1 MINNQSKVYIFLL
14 FALIV
19 SCEEP
24 FDPPFVGERNEVV
37 VEAYI
42 EYSPDREVPTY
53 VILSRSFPF
62 IGTIDESFASE
73 LYIRDAIVTI
83 DDGERKVDL
92 SRICI
97 EDLPQA
103 LREELKRVL
112 GVDSFL
118 FNFCLFADVI
128 GALKIEPGREYRLEV
143 EAEGKEL
150 HSIAT
155 IPRPVPLDSL
165 WASSVPNVDADTLRQ
180 LTLRLTDPR
189 GPDFYRYLTSV
200 NDGPLLPPITSVT
213 DDKIFDGQSFDVN
226 ILKAE
231 ARGTD
236 FDPETFGYFNTGDR
250 VVLKWC
256 TLERNHFRFWET
268 LEYGRNNQGPFSS
281 YTIVESNIRGE
292 GGLGVFGAQSCFYY
306 EISIP
311 EN

>member
-1 MINNQSKVYIFLL
+1 MNHLKLIYAFLL
-14 FALIV
+14 ATLIT

-24 FDPPFVGERNEVV
+24 FDPPFAGDRDEVV
-37 VEAYI
+37 IEAYI
-42 EYSPDREVPTY
+42 EYSPDRDVPTY

-73 LYIRDAIVTI
+73 IYIKDANVSV
-83 DDGERKVDL
+83 DDGDKVVSL
-92 SRICI
+92 NRICI

-103 LREELKRVL
+103 FREELKREL
-112 GVDSFL
+112 GVDSFF
-118 FNFCLFADVI
+118 FNFCLFADVV
-128 GALKIEPGREYRLEV
+128 GDLNIEPGREYRLEV
-143 EAEGKEL
+143 EAEGKIL
-150 HSIAT
+150 HATAT

-165 WASSVPNVDADTLRQ
+165 WASPVPDANADTLKQ
-180 LTLRLTDPR
+180 LTLRLTDPP

-231 ARGTD
+231 PRGTD
-236 FDPETFGYFNTGDR
+236 FDPETFGYFRTGDR

-281 YTIVESNIRGE
+281 YTIVESNIQGE